1 MLFSNI
7 LKRKREEKGLTQAEV
22 AKKMHVSQAAVHRWE
37 TGDTRIARKHHKG
50 LARLYKCTVDE
61 LFAGGEEDAK
71 TGSQKNT

>member
-1 MLFSNI
+1 MLN
-7 LKRKREEKGLTQAEV
+7 LKELRLNAGLTQAEV

-37 TGDTRIARKHHKG
+37 TGNTRIARKHHKG
-50 LARLYKCTVDE
+50 LARLYKCTIDE

>member
-1 MLFSNI
+1 MLN
-7 LKRKREEKGLTQAEV
+7 LKELRLNAGLTQAEV

-50 LARLYKCTVDE
+50 LSRLYKCTIDE

>member
-1 MLFSNI
+1 MLN
-7 LKRKREEKGLTQAEV
+7 LKELRLNAGLTQAEV

-37 TGDTRIARKHHKG
+37 AGDTRIARKHHKG
-50 LARLYKCTVDE
+50 LARLYKCTIDE